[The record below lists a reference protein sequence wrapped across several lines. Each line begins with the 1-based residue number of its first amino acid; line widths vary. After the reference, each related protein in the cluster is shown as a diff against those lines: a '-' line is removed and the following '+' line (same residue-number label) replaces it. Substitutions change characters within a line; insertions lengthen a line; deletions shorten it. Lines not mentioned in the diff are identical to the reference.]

1 MGEEEA
7 GDRMTPSDRTRLT
20 EQLVRQEGLRLRPY
34 TDTRG
39 RLTIG
44 VGRNLSDAGLTEY
57 EATYLLDNDID
68 RTIRG
73 LAVRYPTWFPQL
85 DPVRQA
91 VLVNMAFNL
100 GLAGVAGFMRMIAA
114 VATGQYG
121 QASDEMMDSAWAR
134 QVGARAGELSAQM
147 RTGRWKP

>member
-1 MGEEEA
+1 V
-7 GDRMTPSDRTRLT
+7 TVSDRTRLT
-20 EQLVRQEGLRLRPY
+20 EQLIRQEALRLRPY

-44 VGRNLSDAGLTEY
+44 VGRNLSDSGITEY

-73 LAVRYPTWFPQL
+73 LAARYPTWFPQL

-91 VLVNMAFNL
+91 VLINMAFNL
-100 GLAGVAGFMRMIAA
+100 GLGGLAGFTRMLAA
-114 VATGQYG
+114 VAAGQYVE
-121 QASDEMMDSAWAR
+121 ASTEMLDSSWAR
-134 QVGARAGELSAQM
+134 QVGARAGELAAQM
-147 RTGRWKP
+147 RTGAWKNG